1 MIQFF
6 ISDALAQSAESATQ
20 SQFSPASFVPLILIF
35 VIFYFLIIR
44 PQTKKIKD
52 HEKMVNGLKIG
63 NKVITSG
70 GIVGI
75 IREIHEKE
83 NQVGVEIA
91 EGVVI
96 TMLKNNVSEI
106 EKPVNHDKKSSKHSD
121 KKHSEKH
128 SDKKHSKKH

>member
-1 MIQFF
+1 MTQFF
-6 ISDALAQSAESATQ
+6 ISEALAQTADTASQ

-44 PQTKKIKD
+44 PQTKKIKE
-52 HEKMVNGLKIG
+52 HEKMVNNLKIG

-70 GIVGI
+70 GIVGVV
-75 IREIHEKE
+75 REIHEKE

-91 EGVVI
+91 SGVVVI
-96 TMLKNNVSEI
+96 ILKNNVSEV
-106 EKPVNHDKKSSKHSD
+106 EKPVNHDKKPLKI
-121 KKHSEKH
+121 SEKK

>member
-1 MIQFF
+1 MTQLF
-6 ISDALAQSAESATQ
+6 ISEALAQTADTASQ

-44 PQTKKIKD
+44 PQTKKIKE
-52 HEKMVNGLKIG
+52 HEKMVNNLKIG

-70 GIVGI
+70 GIIGVV
-75 IREIHEKE
+75 REIHEKE

-91 EGVVI
+91 DGVIVVI
-96 TMLKNNVSEI
+96 LKNNVSEV
-106 EKPVNHDKKSSKHSD
+106 EKPANHDKKPLKI
-121 KKHSEKH
+121 SEKK

>member
-1 MIQFF
+1 MTQFF
-6 ISDALAQSAESATQ
+6 ISEALAQSADTASQ

-44 PQTKKIKD
+44 PQTKKIKE
-52 HEKMVNGLKIG
+52 HEKMVNNLKIG

-70 GIVGI
+70 GIVGVV
-75 IREIHEKE
+75 REIHEKE

-91 EGVVI
+91 SGVVVI
-96 TMLKNNVSEI
+96 ILKNNVSEV
-106 EKPVNHDKKSSKHSD
+106 EKPVNHDKKPLKI
-121 KKHSEKH
+121 SEKK

>member
-6 ISDALAQSAESATQ
+6 ISDALAQSSESATQ

-63 NKVITSG
+63 NKVITSS

-121 KKHSEKH
+121 KHSEKH

>member
-1 MIQFF
+1 MTQFF
-6 ISDALAQSAESATQ
+6 ISEALAQTAETATQ

-44 PQTKKIKD
+44 PQTKKIKE
-52 HEKMVNGLKIG
+52 HEKMVNNLKIG

-70 GIVGI
+70 GIVGVV
-75 IREIHEKE
+75 REIHEKE

-91 EGVVI
+91 SGVVVI
-96 TMLKNNVSEI
+96 ILKNNVSEV
-106 EKPVNHDKKSSKHSD
+106 EKPVNHDKKPLKI
-121 KKHSEKH
+121 SEKK

>member
-1 MIQFF
+1 MTQFF
-6 ISDALAQSAESATQ
+6 ISEALAQTADTASQ

-44 PQTKKIKD
+44 PQTKKIKE
-52 HEKMVNGLKIG
+52 HEKMVNNLKIG

-70 GIVGI
+70 GIIGVV
-75 IREIHEKE
+75 REIHEKE

-91 EGVVI
+91 SGVVVI
-96 TMLKNNVSEI
+96 ILKNNVSEV
-106 EKPVNHDKKSSKHSD
+106 EKPVNHDKKPLKI
-121 KKHSEKH
+121 SEKK

>member
-6 ISDALAQSAESATQ
+6 ISDALAQGADSATQ

-44 PQTKKIKD
+44 PQTKKIKE
-52 HEKMVNGLKIG
+52 HEKMVNNLKIG

-70 GIVGI
+70 GIIGVV
-75 IREIHEKE
+75 REIYEKE

-91 EGVVI
+91 DGVIVVI
-96 TMLKNNVSEI
+96 LKNNVSEV
-106 EKPVNHDKKSSKHSD
+106 EKPVNHDKKPLKI
-121 KKHSEKH
+121 SEKK

>member
-1 MIQFF
+1 MTQFF
-6 ISDALAQSAESATQ
+6 ISEALAQSAETANQ

-44 PQTKKIKD
+44 LQTKKIKE
-52 HEKMVNGLKIG
+52 HEKMVNNLKIG

-70 GIVGI
+70 GIVGVV
-75 IREIHEKE
+75 REIHEKE

-91 EGVVI
+91 SGVVVI
-96 TMLKNNVSEI
+96 ILKNNVSEV
-106 EKPVNHDKKSSKHSD
+106 EKPVNHDKKPLKI
-121 KKHSEKH
+121 SEKK

>member
-1 MIQFF
+1 MTQFF
-6 ISDALAQSAESATQ
+6 ISEALAQSAETATQ

-44 PQTKKIKD
+44 PQTKKIKE
-52 HEKMVNGLKIG
+52 HEKMVNNLKIG

-70 GIVGI
+70 GIVGVV
-75 IREIHEKE
+75 REIHEKE

-91 EGVVI
+91 SGVVVI
-96 TMLKNNVSEI
+96 ILKNNVSEV
-106 EKPVNHDKKSSKHSD
+106 EKPVNHDKKPLKITE
-121 KKHSEKH
+121 KK

>member
-1 MIQFF
+1 MIQLF
-6 ISDALAQSAESATQ
+6 ISDALAQSADSTTQ

-63 NKVITSG
+63 NKVITSS

-75 IREIHEKE
+75 VREIHEKE

-91 EGVVI
+91 EGVVV
-96 TMLKNNVSEI
+96 TMLKNNVSEV
-106 EKPVNHDKKSSKHSD
+106 EKPVNHDKTSSKHSD
-121 KKHSEKH
+121 KHSKKH

>member
-1 MIQFF
+1 MTQFF
-6 ISDALAQSAESATQ
+6 ISEALAQSAETATQ

-44 PQTKKIKD
+44 PQTKKIKE
-52 HEKMVNGLKIG
+52 HEKMVNNLKIG

-70 GIVGI
+70 GIVGVV
-75 IREIHEKE
+75 REIHEKE

-91 EGVVI
+91 SGVVVI
-96 TMLKNNVSEI
+96 ILKNNVSEV
-106 EKPVNHDKKSSKHSD
+106 EKPVNHDKKPLKI
-121 KKHSEKH
+121 SEKK

>member
-6 ISDALAQSAESATQ
+6 ISDAMAQASEASTQ

-44 PQTKKIKD
+44 PQTKKIKE
-52 HEKMVNGLKIG
+52 HEKMVNNLKIG

-70 GIVGI
+70 GIIGVV
-75 IREIHEKE
+75 REIHEKE

-91 EGVVI
+91 DGVIVVI
-96 TMLKNNVSEI
+96 LKNNVAEV
-106 EKPVNHDKKSSKHSD
+106 EKPVNHDKKPLKI
-121 KKHSEKH
+121 SEKK